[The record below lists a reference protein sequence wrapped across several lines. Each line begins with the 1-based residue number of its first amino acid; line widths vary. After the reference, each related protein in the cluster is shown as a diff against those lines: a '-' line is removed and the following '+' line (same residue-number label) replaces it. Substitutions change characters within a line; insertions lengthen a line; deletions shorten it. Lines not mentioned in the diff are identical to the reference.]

1 MKLLISNYQAIYMS
15 SMNIIQIPI
24 FVMQSYDLYMMLKCR
39 WLLLVATHFG
49 HTFQILL
56 IFIFNATLSYKL
68 CLYIDGY
75 HFLQANFKFL
85 LYVKDLVSYI
95 VNFIICETRSFKG
108 GNFNFFWWIL
118 VFRDIC
124 KKRFLTFFSLS
135 TWLLVGIYDYGW
147 LTSFCLRRSS
157 EFSNQ
162 QAASKSIFDLEMDP
176 CIWFKYGGR
185 LPLEVQHSINPLLLS
200 MLPPVPPHMNFRR

>member
-1 MKLLISNYQAIYMS
+1 MLDLHSSHIISYQLLINYIYRSLMKLLISNQAIYMS

-49 HTFQILL
+49 HSFQILL

-108 GNFNFFWWIL
+108 GNFNFFL
-118 VFRDIC
+118 
-124 KKRFLTFFSLS
+124 
-135 TWLLVGIYDYGW
+135 
-147 LTSFCLRRSS
+147 
-157 EFSNQ
+157 
-162 QAASKSIFDLEMDP
+162 
-176 CIWFKYGGR
+176 
-185 LPLEVQHSINPLLLS
+185 
-200 MLPPVPPHMNFRR
+200 MNFSF